1 MTTLVGDSAY
11 RGYLGTGTPDSKSWF
26 RGDGTWQ
33 YILDISNAAGGQ
45 ITFPATQN
53 ASAGANTLDDY
64 EEGTFTPSIALG
76 GGTSGITYDNQT
88 GTYTKIGNVVCY
100 HLNILLTNKGS
111 STGNLSITGLPFTS
125 AATELLVTPSQINSF
140 TGITGHVSGLINSS
154 ATTISNIGYLGTGTF
169 TAINDTNVTNTSRIR
184 MTGIYRT

>member
-33 YILDISNAAGGQ
+33 YVLDISNAAGGQ

-125 AATELLVTPSQINSF
+125 AATELLVTPSQINTF